1 MVQVLLFDKRNI
13 MIHGIYLKSR
23 PKGSWHLVSIA
34 VTPEAANYDY
44 TQLLNQAKLDGNEQA
59 EVVIQTFDSAF
70 YIPELLNKV
79 KEQKLL
85 YN

>member
-1 MVQVLLFDKRNI
+1 
-13 MIHGIYLKSR
+13 MIHGIYQKSR
-23 PKGSWHLVSIA
+23 PTGSWHLVSIA
-34 VTPEAANYDY
+34 ASPEAANFDY
-44 TQLLNQAKLDGNEQA
+44 TQILNQAKLDGNDKI